1 MKYFHLVYRINP
13 LVIWFDGQPQRITS
27 VVLSN
32 ESEYFSLALSLGF
45 QILEPNGLKDDDS

>member
-1 MKYFHLVYRINP
+1 MKYFHLVFRINP
-13 LVIWFDGQPQRITS
+13 LVVWFDGQPQRITS

-32 ESEYFSLALSLGF
+32 ESEYFSLAFSLGF